1 MPIQPTTF
9 THDVRSLQELA
20 QAILDHE
27 FTPREGDSP
36 YHCSMKFREQL
47 LYAFGTDEEMPYSRQ
62 LLWPLKA
69 LAEGIPLDR
78 QRKHDLAHALE
89 VIDAYRRDSTDLLTI
104 DAHEDVATSAAEISN
119 LASIETLVR
128 ALAHKLNISLIQ
140 PHSGRSVPH
149 AE

>member
-1 MPIQPTTF
+1 MLIRPTTPK
-9 THDVRSLQELA
+9 HDSRSLQQLA

-27 FTPREGDSP
+27 FTPREGDSL
-36 YHCSMKFREQL
+36 YQCSMTFREQL
-47 LYAFGTDEEMPYSRQ
+47 LYAFGTEEEMPYSRQ

-78 QRKHDLAHALE
+78 QGKHDLGHALE
-89 VIDAYRRDSTDLLTI
+89 VIDAYRRDSSDLLAI
-104 DAHEDVATSAAEISN
+104 DAHEGVATSEVEISN

-128 ALAHKLNISLIQ
+128 ALAHKLNLTLIK
-140 PHSGRSVPH
+140 PHSGQSVPH